1 MQTVKIHSTAS
12 ANAHVSAPRAGGR
25 NDASK
30 VQCRAMKPMFNQGS
44 VEDMKKMALAA
55 GAAVLLM
62 GEPSAAWA
70 KTVAAPTQGQLL
82 DQLLEQQ
89 KSGQVKAKI
98 IKAKSAPTEKAV
110 YGQQKKTV
118 VKKATDTKKTKAS
131 AAKSASSKKAD
142 TFKATSAPLKFS
154 SKAATGTQGSAPAGI
169 ALPVPKGAVSAP
181 KPKAAA
187 PKPKAAAP
195 KPKAAAPK
203 PKTAAPKPKAD
214 NPLARKKAAAAA
226 GAAAVV
232 AEKAVEKVAPAAPAP
247 AVQAPA
253 VKNYVKNTPAP
264 KKAASPA
271 VSAPSLGGDATEAGI
286 VAASEILGL
295 VIASSVVD
303 AVLKPTKPAA
313 AKRG

>member
-1 MQTVKIHSTAS
+1 
-12 ANAHVSAPRAGGR
+12 
-25 NDASK
+25 
-30 VQCRAMKPMFNQGS
+30 
-44 VEDMKKMALAA
+44 MALAA
-55 GAAVLLM
+55 GAAVFLM

-82 DQLLEQQ
+82 DELLEQQ

-118 VKKATDTKKTKAS
+118 VKKATDTKKTRAS

-142 TFKATSAPLKFS
+142 TFKAASAPLKFS

-169 ALPVPKGAVSAP
+169 ELPVPKGVVSAP

-187 PKPKAAAP
+187 PKPKAD
-195 KPKAAAPK
+195 
-203 PKTAAPKPKAD
+203 APKPKAD

-232 AEKAVEKVAPAAPAP
+232 VEKAVEKVAPAAPAP

-253 VKNYVKNTPAP
+253 VKNYVKSTPTP
-264 KKAASPA
+264 QKVASPA
-271 VSAPSLGGDATEAGI
+271 ASAPSFGGDVTEAGI

-295 VIASSVVD
+295 VIASTVVD